1 MYGLVMPS
9 FLKPPPYVTYYG
21 NFGYHSINP
30 RPIAALLKV
39 LQLIFYIG
47 SLYIYS
53 TRFRM
58 MYKLRWF
65 ENADHGIIFF
75 VNFFLYKNNNKK
87 TVGLITVVQKRRNR
101 FKIEKFLKYKTEK
114 TVGLITAVH

>member
-1 MYGLVMPS
+1 MSPIMAILA
-9 FLKPPPYVTYYG
+9 TT
-21 NFGYHSINP
+21 ITNP
-30 RPIAALLKV
+30 RPITALLKV

-65 ENADHGIIFF
+65 ENADHGIFFLLIFF
-75 VNFFLYKNNNKK
+75 YIKIIIKNSRAHYSGSKE
-87 TVGLITVVQKRRNR
+87 TQLVQN
-101 FKIEKFLKYKTEK
+101 
-114 TVGLITAVH
+114 